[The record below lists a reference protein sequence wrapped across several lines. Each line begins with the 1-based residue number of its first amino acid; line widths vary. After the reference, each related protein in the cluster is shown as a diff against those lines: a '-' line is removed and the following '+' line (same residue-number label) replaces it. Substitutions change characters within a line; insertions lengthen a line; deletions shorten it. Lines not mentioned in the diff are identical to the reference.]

1 MDRRRFL
8 TLTLHALLVAA
19 TPALAAAVD
28 TQVAVSRRGDVFL
41 VDAVLVAPVTGREA
55 WNVLTDFDAMS
66 AFVPNLDTSRVTA
79 RNGESLRVEQT
90 GVARWGPLAHAFSMV
105 REVELEPMQ
114 LVRSRSLSESPMQ
127 VRSQTRFAS
136 VAGGTEIR
144 HHVEIS
150 LDTWMPAALIEPFL
164 RHEVREQFDAV
175 VAEMLRRRTIQAVP
189 APR

>member
-8 TLTLHALLVAA
+8 TLTVNALLAAA
-19 TPALAAAVD
+19 TPASAAAVD

-79 RNGESLRVEQT
+79 RNGERLRVEQT
-90 GVARWGPLAHAFSMV
+90 GVARWGPLAHSFSMV

-114 LVRSRSLSESPMQ
+114 LVRSRSVSESPMQ

-175 VAEMLRRRTIQAVP
+175 VAEMLRRRAVGAVP
-189 APR
+189 AAR

>member
-79 RNGESLRVEQT
+79 RYGESLRVEQT

-150 LDTWMPAALIEPFL
+150 LDIWMPAALIEPFL

-175 VAEMLRRRTIQAVP
+175 VAEMLRRRAIQAVP

>member
-8 TLTLHALLVAA
+8 TLTLNALLVAA

-105 REVELEPMQ
+105 REVELEPIQ

-144 HHVEIS
+144 HQVEIS

-175 VAEMLRRRTIQAVP
+175 VAEMLRRRAIQAVP

>member
-8 TLTLHALLVAA
+8 TLTLNALLVAA

-41 VDAVLVAPVTGREA
+41 VDAVLVAPVSGREA

-79 RNGESLRVEQT
+79 RNGERLRVEQT

-175 VAEMLRRRTIQAVP
+175 VAEMLRRRAIQAVP

>member
-8 TLTLHALLVAA
+8 AVALNALLVAVA
-19 TPALAAAVD
+19 PASAAAVD

-66 AFVPNLDTSRVTA
+66 AFVPNLDTSRIAA
-79 RNGESLRVEQT
+79 RQGERLRVEQT
-90 GVARWGPLAHAFSMV
+90 GVARWGPLAHSFSMV

-114 LVRSRSLSESPMQ
+114 LVRSRSLGESPMQ

-175 VAEMLRRRTIQAVP
+175 VAEMLRRRAVEAVP

>member
-8 TLTLHALLVAA
+8 MLTLNAL
-19 TPALAAAVD
+19 LAAAAPASAIAVD
-28 TQVAVSRRGDVFL
+28 TRVSVSRHGDVFL

-55 WNVLTDFDAMS
+55 WRVLTDFDAMS
-66 AFVPNLDTSRVTA
+66 TFVPNLETSRVTA
-79 RNGESLRVEQT
+79 RSGERLRVEQT
-90 GVARWGPLAHAFSMV
+90 GVARWGPLAHSFSMV
-105 REVELEPMQ
+105 REIELQPMQ
-114 LVRSRSLSESPMQ
+114 LVRSRSLSESSMQ
-127 VRSQTRFAS
+127 VQSQTRFAS

-150 LDTWMPAALIEPFL
+150 LDTWMPAALVEPFL

-175 VAEMLRRRTIQAVP
+175 VAEMLRRRAVEAVP

>member
-8 TLTLHALLVAA
+8 TLTLNALLVAA

-79 RNGESLRVEQT
+79 RNGERLRVEQT

-105 REVELEPMQ
+105 REVELEPIQ

-144 HHVEIS
+144 HQVEIS

-175 VAEMLRRRTIQAVP
+175 VAEMLRRRAIQAVP

>member
-8 TLTLHALLVAA
+8 TLTLNALLVAA

-79 RNGESLRVEQT
+79 RNGERLRVEQT

-105 REVELEPMQ
+105 REVELEPIQ

-175 VAEMLRRRTIQAVP
+175 VAEMLRRRAIQAMP

>member
-8 TLTLHALLVAA
+8 MLTLNVLLAAA
-19 TPALAAAVD
+19 TPVSAVAVD
-28 TQVAVSRRGDVFL
+28 TRVVVSRRGDVFL
-41 VDAVLVAPVTGREA
+41 VDAVLVAPVSGREA

-66 AFVPNLDTSRVTA
+66 AFVPNLDMSRVTA
-79 RNGESLRVEQT
+79 RNGERLRVEQT
-90 GVARWGPLAHAFSMV
+90 GVARWGPLAHSFSMV

-114 LVRSRSLSESPMQ
+114 LVRSRSLIESPMQ
-127 VRSQTRFAS
+127 VQSQTRFAS

-150 LDTWMPAALIEPFL
+150 VDTWMPAALIEPFL

-175 VAEMLRRRTIQAVP
+175 VAEMLRRRAVGVVP

>member
-1 MDRRRFL
+1 
-8 TLTLHALLVAA
+8 
-19 TPALAAAVD
+19 
-28 TQVAVSRRGDVFL
+28 
-41 VDAVLVAPVTGREA
+41 
-55 WNVLTDFDAMS
+55 
-66 AFVPNLDTSRVTA
+66 
-79 RNGESLRVEQT
+79 
-90 GVARWGPLAHAFSMV
+90 MV

-175 VAEMLRRRTIQAVP
+175 VAEMLRRRAVEAVP

>member
-8 TLTLHALLVAA
+8 TLTLNALLVAA

-79 RNGESLRVEQT
+79 RNGERLRVEQT

-105 REVELEPMQ
+105 REVELEPIQ

-175 VAEMLRRRTIQAVP
+175 VAEMLRRRAIQAVP

>member
-8 TLTLHALLVAA
+8 TLTLNALLVAA

-79 RNGESLRVEQT
+79 RNGERLRVEQT

-175 VAEMLRRRTIQAVP
+175 VAEMLRRRAIQAMP

>member
-8 TLTLHALLVAA
+8 TLTLNALLVAA

-79 RNGESLRVEQT
+79 RNGERLRVEQT
-90 GVARWGPLAHAFSMV
+90 GVARWGPLAHSFSMV
-105 REVELEPMQ
+105 REVELEPIQ

-144 HHVEIS
+144 HQVEIS

-175 VAEMLRRRTIQAVP
+175 VAEMLRRRAVEAVP

>member
-8 TLTLHALLVAA
+8 TLTLNALVAA
-19 TPALAAAVD
+19 AAPASAAAVD

-79 RNGESLRVEQT
+79 RNGERLRVEQT

-105 REVELEPMQ
+105 REVELEPIQ

-144 HHVEIS
+144 HQVEIS

-175 VAEMLRRRTIQAVP
+175 VAEMLRRRAIQAVP

>member
-79 RNGESLRVEQT
+79 RNGERLRVEQT

-175 VAEMLRRRTIQAVP
+175 VAEMLRRRAIQAVP

>member
-1 MDRRRFL
+1 ML
-8 TLTLHALLVAA
+8 TLNVLLAAA
-19 TPALAAAVD
+19 TPVSAVAVD
-28 TQVAVSRRGDVFL
+28 TRVVVSRRGDVFL
-41 VDAVLVAPVTGREA
+41 VDAVLVAPVSGREA

-66 AFVPNLDTSRVTA
+66 AFVPNLDMSRVTA
-79 RNGESLRVEQT
+79 RNGERLRVEQT
-90 GVARWGPLAHAFSMV
+90 GVARWGPLAHSFSMV

-114 LVRSRSLSESPMQ
+114 LVRSRSLIESPMQ
-127 VRSQTRFAS
+127 VQSQTRFAS

-150 LDTWMPAALIEPFL
+150 VDTWMPAALIEPFL

-175 VAEMLRRRTIQAVP
+175 VAEMLRRRAVGVVP

>member
-1 MDRRRFL
+1 MERRRFL
-8 TLTLHALLVAA
+8 MLALNALLAA
-19 TPALAAAVD
+19 AAPASAAAVD
-28 TQVAVSRRGDVFL
+28 TRVAVSRRGDVFL

-79 RNGESLRVEQT
+79 RDGERLRVEQT
-90 GVARWGPLAHAFSMV
+90 GVARWGLLAHSFSMV

-114 LVRSRSLSESPMQ
+114 LVRSRSLSESSMQ
-127 VRSQTRFAS
+127 VRSLTRFAA

-144 HHVEIS
+144 HHFEFS
-150 LDTWMPAALIEPFL
+150 TDTWMPAALVEPFL

-175 VAEMLRRRTIQAVP
+175 VAEMLRRRAIEAVP